1 MRKAIL
7 DRVPKGTEE
16 LNLEAFQK
24 GYDYG
29 LEAGGAQE
37 SA

>member
-7 DRVPKGTEE
+7 DRVPKGTED

-29 LEAGGAQE
+29 LGVVEGQAGA
-37 SA
+37 